1 MTGKSFTRRICA
13 MIVLIALA
21 SLLWSCADS
30 DRNMV
35 AMKPPT
41 EGMEPQLPIG
51 NPYAAFPGQGVK
63 AILDAAHAAAIEQPD
78 FGIIKQSLGNNVSS
92 VSEVTV
98 AFDDATFESAV
109 TVVRSNSSKLVF
121 DTVEDI
127 SDSIINPSISL
138 SGREGKDEIV
148 WYETDTEIALSRV
161 ITTWNPDDLGEW
173 MSGGYWIYGSLE
185 PGTTGLSGA
194 EVGAFIDG
202 PELSGT
208 ASLPE
213 SGHATYK
220 GFGAGYYTAEV
231 GSDGAFEEG
240 SLVMGEY
247 WGSLILTADFG
258 AAAMNIDGSVYDI
271 QVNGH
276 VHTSSELGED
286 IPQMPING
294 QILLNAATFS
304 ADGHATGSVSIVG
317 DGIVRS
323 DGVWGVELSSVPD
336 DFDNPRAAAGTSS
349 VIFTRENG
357 AEAVMIGVLYGLS
370 EPPVGAPAMV
380 SR

>member
-1 MTGKSFTRRICA
+1 MTGESLIRRIGA
-13 MIVLIALA
+13 TTVLIALA
-21 SLLWSCADS
+21 SLLWSCAGA
-30 DRNMV
+30 DRNIV
-35 AMKPPT
+35 AMEPQT
-41 EGMEPQLPIG
+41 EGMEPRTPIG
-51 NPYAAFPGQGVK
+51 NPYAAFSDQGAK
-63 AILDAAHAAAIEQPD
+63 AILDAAHAAAIEEPD
-78 FGIIKQSLGNNVSS
+78 FGIIKQSLGNNVSP

-109 TVVRSNSSKLVF
+109 TIVRSNSSKLVF
-121 DTVEDI
+121 DTGEDI
-127 SDSIINPSISL
+127 RAIIIDPSTSL
-138 SGREGKDEIV
+138 SGREGKDELV

-208 ASLPE
+208 SFLPV

-231 GSDGAFEEG
+231 GSDGAYEEG

-247 WGSLILTADFG
+247 WGSLVLTADFG
-258 AAAMNIDGSVYDI
+258 AAPMNIHGSVYDI
-271 QVNGH
+271 QINGH

-286 IPQMPING
+286 ISQMPING
-294 QILLNAATFS
+294 QIRLNAATLS
-304 ADGHATGSVSIVG
+304 ADGHAVGSVSIVS
-317 DGIVRS
+317 DDVVRS

-349 VIFTRENG
+349 VIFTTSNG
-357 AEAVMIGVLYGLS
+357 GEAVMTGVLYGLS
-370 EPPVGAPAMV
+370 EPPAGGPAMV
-380 SR
+380 AR